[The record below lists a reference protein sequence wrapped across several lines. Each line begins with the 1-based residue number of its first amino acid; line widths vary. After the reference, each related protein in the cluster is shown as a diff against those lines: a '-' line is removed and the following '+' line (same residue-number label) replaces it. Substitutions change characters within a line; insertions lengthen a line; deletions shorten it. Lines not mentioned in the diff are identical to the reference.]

1 MKYRKEY
8 VKLDTE
14 SIVALIVAVFAS
26 TGFWTFLTSRFSNH
40 DKKRKDFENELEEL
54 KKSVDLQSKM
64 LKGLGHDRIVYL
76 GNEYLSRKSITKDE
90 YENLHDYLFDPYKNL
105 GGNGTAEKVMREV
118 EKLPLKDT

>member
-40 DKKRKDFENELEEL
+40 DKKRKDLENELEEL